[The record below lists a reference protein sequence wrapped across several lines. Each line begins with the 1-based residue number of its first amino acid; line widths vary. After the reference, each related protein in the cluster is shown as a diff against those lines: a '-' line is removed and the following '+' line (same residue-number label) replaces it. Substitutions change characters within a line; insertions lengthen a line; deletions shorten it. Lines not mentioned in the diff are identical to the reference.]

1 MTTLRVSVRRGGPSA
16 GPGES
21 LIVAIGGELD
31 IATVP
36 RFARRFDE
44 FLPDGIRRVVIDVSK
59 LTFVDVTGLRALTT
73 LRAQAERRMV
83 AVRLSGM
90 SPQMRRLMKIF
101 GPGRDFPS
109 NDTAAKAAAAGKAD
123 RAG

>member
-36 RFARRFDE
+36 RFAGRFDE
-44 FLPDGIRRVVIDVSK
+44 FFPHGLRRIVIDVSK

-73 LRAQAERRMV
+73 LRAQAEQRMV
-83 AVRLSGM
+83 TVRLSGV

-109 NDTAAKAAAAGKAD
+109 SDAAAGAAAAED
-123 RAG
+123 RPRLA